1 MKSGLQPDQL
11 LRKFDR
17 AVQNALVRS
26 ANQLDSQFTKEI
38 DSQKWDWPNETKRKN
53 GQTVSAP
60 RDIVDL
66 GNLKRSQ
73 TRQQTGKYSI
83 EWIWNVDYSAVVH
96 NGARL
101 KGGGTYKARPWTK
114 TAEEEVKPLGYFADI
129 LRRELDG

>member
-11 LRKFDR
+11 LRKFDN
-17 AVQNALVRS
+17 AVQEALVKS

-38 DSQKWDWPNETKRKN
+38 ESVKWDWPNKTKRKN
-53 GQTVSAP
+53 GQPVSAP

-83 EWIWNVDYSAVVH
+83 EWIWNVDYSVVVH

-101 KGGGTYKARPWTK
+101 KGGGTYKKRPWTK
-114 TAEEEVKPLGYFADI
+114 TAEQEVKPLGYFADI

>member
-11 LRKFDR
+11 LRKFDN
-17 AVQNALVRS
+17 AVQEALVKS

-38 DSQKWDWPNETKRKN
+38 DSKKWDWPNKTKRKN

-66 GNLKRSQ
+66 GNLRRSQ
-73 TRQQTGKYSI
+73 TRQQTDKYSI
-83 EWIWNVDYSAVVH
+83 EWIWNVDYSVVVH

-114 TAEEEVKPLGYFADI
+114 TAEQEVKPLGYFADI

>member
-11 LRKFDR
+11 LRKFDS
-17 AVQNALVRS
+17 AVKNALVQS

-38 DSQKWDWPNETKRKN
+38 NSKKWDWPNETKRKN
-53 GQTVSAP
+53 GKTVTAP

-66 GNLKRSQ
+66 GKLRSSQ
-73 TRQQTGKYSI
+73 TRQQTGRYSI